1 MVEVVNGVIAG
12 VGGTGNHDEGSSG
25 CNGGLPV
32 QLMPYDDTPNNGNEY
47 SVDLAPKA
55 AVEACP
61 GFDADSED
69 FNFLACAES
78 KNDNFKVG
86 DAEPTPTPT
95 PTHPHPTPSRQ

>member
-1 MVEVVNGVIAG
+1 MVEVVDGVIAG

-47 SVDLAPKA
+47 SVDLAPQA
-55 AVEACP
+55 AVEACA
-61 GFDADSED
+61 GFDANSED
-69 FNFLACAES
+69 FNFLDCAES

-86 DAEPTPTPT
+86 DAEPTPDADA
-95 PTHPHPTPSRQ
+95 